1 MSKKKRIK
9 QDRLKRTV
17 IVHGITVELPR
28 ELSFQPVAEDAR
40 LKAHGGHTA
49 GNKDVQD
56 VHSRTRKQVF
66 SVPEKDMFSS
76 IASIATQAWHAKNKM
91 VDPETGEA
99 RDEMRRV
106 YRHIE
111 NILDALK
118 LIHVD
123 IIDPIGR
130 AYDSGM
136 ALKVISFEETPGF
149 SKEEIKETLRP
160 TIMLQERIMIQ
171 MGEVIVGTPVKE
183 SHPKEKQNE

>member
-1 MSKKKRIK
+1 
-9 QDRLKRTV
+9 
-17 IVHGITVELPR
+17 
-28 ELSFQPVAEDAR
+28 
-40 LKAHGGHTA
+40 
-49 GNKDVQD
+49 
-56 VHSRTRKQVF
+56 
-66 SVPEKDMFSS
+66 
-76 IASIATQAWHAKNKM
+76 M